1 MSHRYR
7 RAGAILLAVGIL
19 AATGLPSPAAAL
31 ELSQP
36 APAQPALPSPATAPS
51 QPAPPSPTA
60 TPAPATTPATT
71 APAPAAAAGKATP
84 AKTPSAPAPGSTTQA
99 AAQAAQAAPQPGG
112 TKDPAAMAAAIGPG
126 GAEMG
131 QRSARV
137 SAPSPLLKASTQS
150 AALETLTTQGTWSP
164 SFGVKGL
171 DVSGH
176 QTSVNWQSQWNMGAR
191 FAYVKASEG
200 NYFINDSFG
209 AQYAGAGSV
218 GMIRGAYHFAIP
230 NWSSGADQARFFVNN
245 GGGWSADGKT
255 MPPVLDFEFNP
266 YAGRTINGFYFGN
279 TCYGMSPAQLTSWV
293 RDFGNTMRA
302 LTGRLPVIY
311 TNTLWWNQCTANAPG
326 FGDYPLWV
334 ASYPL
339 SATDI
344 AGAVPSSWSVYSMWQ
359 YSSTGPFTGD
369 SNIWNGDYPS
379 LQRFAGTPLP
389 TGSFDD
395 LSMTRDGAAVYLRA
409 RGWSADLSNVASSIQ
424 THIYVTDPSGKTTGY
439 PWLANKSRPD
449 VDQAL
454 GYGASHG
461 FDGTVRIT
469 ASGTYK
475 VCAYAIGAFGNTLL
489 DCKSL
494 RATGVEA
501 PTGSFDSFGQV
512 RTADQVTLQL
522 KGWAADLANT
532 AASTY
537 ADAYITDPAGK
548 TTGYRMSANVAR
560 KDVADATGLGLAH
573 GFDYQVKATVPG
585 TYRACVY
592 SIGQNSNVQLSCKSV
607 NVDVNPAPFG
617 SYDSL
622 SLRQAPNSANFQVS
636 GWALDPVQPWKSV
649 PVHVYV
655 QSPDGS
661 NPGYAYTANLKRPD
675 VNAALFTVGDHG
687 FQMSVPLTRAG
698 RYSVCAYAIGV
709 APVTAGNTLLGCKS
723 IDADPTPATM
733 GFLDSAS
740 IQVSGG
746 KASIIA
752 SGWTLDPS
760 FPAES
765 IPDHIYVTSPDG
777 IRKGYAFTAD
787 LKRADVNRALDTV
800 GDHGFTSAV
809 PITQRGQ
816 YRVCAYGVAVSAL
829 SLNNSLLG
837 CQSLTY

>member
-1 MSHRYR
+1 MKRTLYPPTSHRCR
-7 RAGAILLAVGIL
+7 RAGAILLAATLL
-19 AATGLPSPAAAL
+19 AITGV
-31 ELSQP
+31 
-36 APAQPALPSPATAPS
+36 PSPATAVE
-51 QPAPPSPTA
+51 QPATPPASATPSASPSPTVTSTAAAPSA
-60 TPAPATTPATT
+60 TARPA
-71 APAPAAAAGKATP
+71 APAPTP
-84 AKTPSAPAPGSTTQA
+84 TQAPSPAPTTTQA
-99 AAQAAQAAPQPGG
+99 AAQSAAAPGG
-112 TKDPAAMAAAIGPG
+112 VKDRAAMAAAVGPG

-137 SAPSPLLKASTQS
+137 NAPSPLLKATTES
-150 AALETLTTQGTWSP
+150 AAIESLTTQGTWSP
-164 SFGVKGL
+164 SYGVKGL

-200 NYFINDSFG
+200 NYFTNDSFG
-209 AQYAGAGSV
+209 AQYDGARSV

-230 NWSSGADQARFFVNN
+230 NWSSGADQARFFVQN
-245 GGGWSADGKT
+245 GGGWSADGRT

-279 TCYGMSPAQLTSWV
+279 TCYGMSPSQLTSWV

-311 TNTLWWNQCTANAPG
+311 TNTSWWNQCTANAAG

-339 SATDI
+339 SATDN
-344 AGAVPSSWSVYSMWQ
+344 AGPVPSSWSVFSMWQ
-359 YSSTGPFTGD
+359 YSSTGPFVGD
-369 SNIWNGDYPS
+369 SNIWNGDYAS

-395 LSMTRDGAAVYLRA
+395 LSVTRDGAAVSLRA
-409 RGWSADLSNVASSIQ
+409 RGWSADLARTSSSIQ
-424 THIYVTDPSGKTTGY
+424 THIYVTDPSGTTKGY
-439 PWLANKSRPD
+439 AWQANQPRPD

-454 GYGASHG
+454 GYGPLHG

-475 VCAYAIGAFGNTLL
+475 VCAYAIGSFGNTLL

-512 RTADQVTLQL
+512 RTADKVTLQL
-522 KGWAADLANT
+522 KGWAADLANPS
-532 AASTY
+532 ASSY
-537 ADAYITDPAGK
+537 ADAYVTDPAGK

-585 TYRACVY
+585 SYRACVY
-592 SIGQNSNVQLSCKSV
+592 GIGRNANVLLSCKTT
-607 NVDVNPAPFG
+607 NVEANPAPFG
-617 SYDSL
+617 SYDSV
-622 SLRQAPNSANFQVS
+622 SLTQAPNAANFQVS
-636 GWALDPVQPWKSV
+636 GWALDPVQPGKSV

-655 QSPDGS
+655 QSPNGT
-661 NPGYAYTANLKRPD
+661 NPGYAFTANRPRPD
-675 VNAALFTVGDHG
+675 VNAALQTVGDHG
-687 FQMSVPLTRAG
+687 FQVSVPLTRAG
-698 RYSVCAYAIGV
+698 KYTVCAYAIGI
-709 APVTAGNTLLGCKS
+709 APLTAGNTLLGCKS
-723 IDADPTPATM
+723 ISAAPTPATM
-733 GFLDSAS
+733 GYLDAAS
-740 IQVSGG
+740 IQVASG
-746 KASIIA
+746 KASIKA

-760 FPAES
+760 FPASS
-765 IPDHIYVTSPDG
+765 IPDHVYVTSPDG
-777 IRKGYAFTAD
+777 IRKGYAFMAD
-787 LKRADVNRALDTV
+787 QKRPDVNRALDTV
-800 GDHGFTSAV
+800 GNHGFTSSV

-816 YRVCAYGVAVSAL
+816 YRVCAYGVAVSML

-837 CQSLTY
+837 CQTLTY